1 VSDQQTPATTAQ
13 IAQALQDVTDKAQLL
28 VREEIELAK
37 AEVTEKVT
45 KLGKGLVVGAAAGV
59 FALVG
64 LSLLLQG
71 LAWLAYYILPVGN
84 LAFFWGFFVMAGI
97 LFLLGGLAGF
107 FAAKLVK
114 AGSNPTPQM
123 AIDEAKLI
131 RGTFDGTAPKT
142 EVKQ

>member
-1 VSDQQTPATTAQ
+1 MTDQQPPASTAQ
-13 IAQALQDVTDKAQLL
+13 IAQALQEVTDKAQLL

-45 KLGKGLVVGAAAGV
+45 KLGKGLVVGAAAGI

-64 LSLLLQG
+64 LFLLLQG
-71 LAWLAYYILPVGN
+71 LAWLAYYLLPVHE
-84 LAFFWGFFVMAGI
+84 LAFFWGFFVMAAV
-97 LFLLGGLAGF
+97 LFLVGGLAGF

-114 AGSNPTPQM
+114 AGSNPTPRM

-131 RGTFDGTAPKT
+131 RGTIEGTAPTT

>member
-1 VSDQQTPATTAQ
+1 VSDQQPPATTAQ